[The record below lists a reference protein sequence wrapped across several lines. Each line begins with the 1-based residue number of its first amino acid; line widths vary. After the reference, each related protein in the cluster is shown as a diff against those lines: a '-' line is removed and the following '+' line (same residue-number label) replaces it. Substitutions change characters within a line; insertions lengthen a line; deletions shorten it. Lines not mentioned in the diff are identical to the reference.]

1 MRFSKLS
8 MSCTTYPSDLTDAE
22 WRHLEPLLPTPKA
35 TGRPRQWPLRLI
47 LNGIFYLVRS
57 GCAWRMLPKEYPP
70 WPTVH
75 YYYRRWRLDGTW
87 ERIHTQVRQQ
97 VRQALGR
104 QTTPSGAVL
113 DSQSI
118 KTTEKGGLLV
128 QAPSAMTATRRSK
141 DASVICW

>member
-1 MRFSKLS
+1 MTFEL
-8 MSCTTYPSDLTDAE
+8 YPSDLTDAE
-22 WRHLEPLLPTPKA
+22 WQYLEPLLPPAKT

-75 YYYRRWRLDGTW
+75 DYYHRWQHDGTW
-87 ERIHTQVRQQ
+87 ERSHAQVRQQ
-97 VRQALGR
+97 VRQAVAR
-104 QTTPSGAVL
+104 QATPHGAVL

-118 KTTEKGGLLV
+118 KTTEKGGLL
-128 QAPSAMTATRRSK
+128 
-141 DASVICW
+141 